1 MFAFQKNAPLV
12 AAAAS
17 SLSFNLMRFLSF
29 ILIGLLGLAQPTLAA
44 IHSQVDLVNV
54 SPNVQPGE
62 KVTLALRFKCD
73 PHYHIYWKNPG
84 DAGTPPS
91 INWTDKAGT
100 EPGPLLWPGPT
111 LLDLSGVINFVHADK
126 TKLLIETVIPKNSP
140 NEITLKGRVQWLECN
155 EGGCYPQEKDV
166 SLTLKMGTDAN
177 AVSFNSKLYGELQ
190 PVLNFSGYISN
201 QTLTVE
207 SKGEYKE
214 TWFPE
219 KNFISPS
226 ATAKQTSST
235 EHKSFSLADATEP
248 PASDSLYFVTADN
261 SGSFRRIHI
270 ELDSNAVS
278 PSSSNTTPTPADLNW
293 GTWSPD
299 AQAAALAAGKTVYLD
314 FTARWCATCQVNKR
328 VYHQAAVINA
338 LSANNIALLRADW
351 TKKDPVIA
359 QELKKYG
366 REGIP
371 FNVLLKPNQPPIIF
385 SELLTG
391 NEIVNAINS
400 TPSQVLT
407 SSSTS
412 THSYLVW
419 LIFAFGGGM
428 LLNLMPCV
436 FPMLGLKVLGF
447 AQESGAARRTVI
459 IHGLLYTLG
468 VIISFLSLALLIVAL
483 KSSGNSI
490 GWGFQMQSPGF
501 VLLTCIL
508 MITLGLSLVGVFEI
522 GTSLAGRAGQ
532 LENRATSTGA
542 LLSGMLATAVATPCT
557 APGLGAALGFALE
570 SSRTTSETL
579 LFFFIIG
586 LGMATP
592 YLMLS
597 LFPKLTRL
605 LPKPGAWMETLK
617 QVMSF
622 PLFAYAIYLLWVLYA
637 LVDDATW
644 LRDASLG
651 LILVAVA
658 CWVFGHWGALH
669 RTPKQR
675 FFGRLVALII
685 FATTIGYLLSTLP

>member
-1 MFAFQKNAPLV
+1 MRYL
-12 AAAAS
+12 
-17 SLSFNLMRFLSF
+17 SL
-29 ILIGLLGLAQPTLAA
+29 ILIGLLGLVKPAHAA
-44 IHSQVDLVNV
+44 VHSEVDLVNL
-54 SPNVQPGE
+54 SPRIIAGE
-62 KVTLALRFKCD
+62 KIKLALRFKCD

-84 DAGTPPS
+84 DAGTPPT
-91 INWTDKAGT
+91 IKWTDKAGT
-100 EPGPLLWPGPT
+100 APGPLVWPGPE
-111 LLDLSGVINFVHADK
+111 LLDLSGVINFVHSGE
-126 TKLLIETVIPKNSP
+126 TLLVFEATVPKDSP
-140 NEITLKGRVQWLECN
+140 PSFTLKGHAEWLECN
-155 EGGCYPQEKDV
+155 DGGCYPQEKDV
-166 SLTLKMGTDAN
+166 SLTLKIGEDAN
-177 AVSFNSKLYGELQ
+177 AVSFNPKLYAELQ
-190 PVLNFSGYISN
+190 PIINLRGRVSN
-201 QTLTVE
+201 QTLTVK
-207 SKGEYKE
+207 STDEYQQV
-214 TWFPE
+214 WFPE
-219 KNFISPS
+219 KNFISPT
-226 ATAKQTSST
+226 ATAKQTSAVGT
-235 EHKSFSLADATEP
+235 KTFSLAEATEP
-248 PASDSLYFVTADN
+248 PTSDSLYFVTADSN
-261 SGSFRRIHI
+261 GRFRRIHV
-270 ELDSNAVS
+270 ELENKAISPIVSNSSTS
-278 PSSSNTTPTPADLNW
+278 PTDLNW

-299 AQAAALAAGKTVYLD
+299 AQATAIAAGKTVYLD

-328 VYHQAAVINA
+328 VYHQSDVIAA
-338 LSANNIALLRADW
+338 LQQNNIVLLRADW

-371 FNVLLKPNQPPIIF
+371 FNVLLKPNQSPIIF

-391 NEIVNAINS
+391 TEIINAIHSTS
-400 TPSQVLT
+400 TPNS
-407 SSSTS
+407 SPSST

-419 LIFAFGGGM
+419 LVFAFGGGV

-532 LENRATSTGA
+532 IENRATSTGA
-542 LLSGMLATAVATPCT
+542 LLSGVLATAVATPCT

-570 SSRTTSETL
+570 SSRTTPETL

-592 YLMLS
+592 YLTLS

-617 QVMSF
+617 QIMSF

-637 LVDDATW
+637 LVDDASW

-651 LILVAVA
+651 LILIAVA
-658 CWVFGHWGALH
+658 CWILGHWGALH

-675 FFGRLVALII
+675 FLGRLVALII
-685 FATTIGYLLSTLP
+685 FATTIGYLLTSLP

>member
-1 MFAFQKNAPLV
+1 V
-12 AAAAS
+12 AAAANP
-17 SLSFNLMRFLSF
+17 LSFNLMRFFSF
-29 ILIGLLGLAQPTLAA
+29 ILIGLLGLAQPVLAA
-44 IHSQVDLVNV
+44 PHSQVDLVNLSSKV
-54 SPNVQPGE
+54 IAGE
-62 KVTLALRFKCD
+62 KITLALRFKCD

-111 LLDLSGVINFVHADK
+111 LLDLNGVINFIHADESL
-126 TKLLIETVIPKNSP
+126 LLIETTVPKNSAQ
-140 NEITLKGRVQWLECN
+140 EITLKGHVQWLECN

-166 SLTLKMGTDAN
+166 SLTLKMGVDAK

-190 PVLNFSGYISN
+190 PILNFSGQISN

-207 SKGEYKE
+207 SKGEYPQ

-226 ATAKQTSST
+226 AAAKQTSSVQQKT
-235 EHKSFSLADATEP
+235 FSLADATESLT
-248 PASDSLYFVTADN
+248 SDSIYFVTADRN
-261 SGSFRRIHI
+261 GGFRRIHI
-270 ELDSNAVS
+270 DLANKAVS
-278 PSSSNTTPTPADLNW
+278 PSSSKATLPPTGLNW

-299 AQAAALAAGKTVYLD
+299 TQAAALAAGKTVYLD

-328 VYHQAAVINA
+328 VYHQSAVINA
-338 LSANNIALLRADW
+338 LSQSNIVLLRADW

-371 FNVLLKPNQPPIIF
+371 FNVLLKPNQPPIIL

-391 NEIVNAINS
+391 TEIVNSLNS
-400 TPSQVLT
+400 TPSPNPT
-407 SSSTS
+407 PFPTS

-419 LIFAFGGGM
+419 LLFAFGGGM

-542 LLSGMLATAVATPCT
+542 ILSGMLATAVATPCT

-592 YLMLS
+592 YLVLS

-637 LVDDATW
+637 LVDEPTW
-644 LRDASLG
+644 LRDVSLG
-651 LILVAVA
+651 LILVALA

-675 FFGRLVALII
+675 FLGRLTALII
-685 FATTIGYLLSTLP
+685 FVTTVGYLLSTLP

>member
-1 MFAFQKNAPLV
+1 M
-12 AAAAS
+12 
-17 SLSFNLMRFLSF
+17 
-29 ILIGLLGLAQPTLAA
+29 LIFEATVPKD
-44 IHSQVDLVNV
+44 S
-54 SPNVQPGE
+54 
-62 KVTLALRFKCD
+62 
-73 PHYHIYWKNPG
+73 
-84 DAGTPPS
+84 PPS
-91 INWTDKAGT
+91 
-100 EPGPLLWPGPT
+100 
-111 LLDLSGVINFVHADK
+111 
-126 TKLLIETVIPKNSP
+126 
-140 NEITLKGRVQWLECN
+140 ITLKGHAEWLECN

-166 SLTLKMGTDAN
+166 SLTLKLGEDAN
-177 AVSFNSKLYGELQ
+177 AVSFNPKLYAELQ
-190 PVLNFSGYISN
+190 PIINLNGRVSN
-201 QTLTVE
+201 QTLTVK
-207 SKGEYKE
+207 STDEYQQV
-214 TWFPE
+214 WFPE
-219 KNFISPS
+219 KNFISPT
-226 ATAKQTSST
+226 ATAKQPSSAGT
-235 EHKSFSLADATEP
+235 KKFSLADATEP
-248 PASDSLYFVTADN
+248 PTSDSLYFVTTD
-261 SGSFRRIHI
+261 SIGRFRRIHV
-270 ELDSNAVS
+270 ELENKAISSTLSN
-278 PSSSNTTPTPADLNW
+278 SSTSSTELNW

-299 AQAAALAAGKTVYLD
+299 AQAAAIAAGKTVYLD

-328 VYHQAAVINA
+328 VYHQSDVIAA
-338 LSANNIALLRADW
+338 LQQNNIVLLRADW

-371 FNVLLKPNQPPIIF
+371 FNVLLKPNQSPIIF

-391 NEIVNAINS
+391 TEIVNAIHSTNPPNS
-400 TPSQVLT
+400 SP
-407 SSSTS
+407 SST

-419 LIFAFGGGM
+419 LIFAFGGGV

-447 AQESGAARRTVI
+447 TQESGAARRTVI

-532 LENRATSTGA
+532 IENRATSTGA

-570 SSRTTSETL
+570 SSRTTPETL

-592 YLMLS
+592 YLTLS

-637 LVDDATW
+637 LVDDASW

-651 LILVAVA
+651 LILIAVA
-658 CWVFGHWGALH
+658 CWILGHWGALH

-675 FFGRLVALII
+675 FLGRLVALII
-685 FATTIGYLLSTLP
+685 FVTTIGYLLTSLP

>member
-1 MFAFQKNAPLV
+1 MFAFLKNAPQV
-12 AAAAS
+12 VAAAS
-17 SLSFNLMRFLSF
+17 SLIFKLMRFFSF
-29 ILIGLLGLAQPTLAA
+29 IFIGLLGLAQPALAA

-54 SPNVQPGE
+54 TPNVQPGE
-62 KVTLALRFKCD
+62 KVTLALRFKCESQ
-73 PHYHIYWKNPG
+73 YHIYWKNPG
-84 DAGTPPS
+84 DAGTAPS
-91 INWTDKAGT
+91 ISWTEKSGT

-111 LLDLSGVINFVHADK
+111 LLDLSGVINFVHADE
-126 TKLLIETVIPKNSP
+126 TLLLIETHVPKNSP
-140 NEITLKGRVQWLECN
+140 NEITLKGHVQWLECN

-166 SLTLKMGTDAN
+166 SLTLKMGADAN
-177 AVSFNSKLYGELQ
+177 AASFNPKLYAELQ
-190 PVLNFSGYISN
+190 PTINLSGRISN
-201 QTLTVE
+201 QTLTVQ
-207 SKGEYKE
+207 STDAYKQV
-214 TWFPE
+214 WFPE
-219 KNFISPS
+219 KNFISPT
-226 ATAKQTSST
+226 ATAKQTSSVGT
-235 EHKSFSLADATEP
+235 KTFSLADATEP
-248 PASDSLYFVTADN
+248 PTSDSLYFVSADSN
-261 SGSFRRIHI
+261 GAFRRIHV
-270 ELDSNAVS
+270 ELENKASSQTVSN
-278 PSSSNTTPTPADLNW
+278 SSTRPIDLNW

-328 VYHQAAVINA
+328 VYHQPDVIAA
-338 LSANNIALLRADW
+338 LQQNNIVLLRADW
-351 TKKDPVIA
+351 TKKDPLIA

-391 NEIVNAINS
+391 NEIVNALNS
-400 TPSQVLT
+400 TPSPNP
-407 SSSTS
+407 SPAS

-447 AQESGAARRTVI
+447 AQESGAERRTVI
-459 IHGLLYTLG
+459 LHGMLYTLG
-468 VIISFLSLALLIVAL
+468 VIISFLILALLIVGL
-483 KSSGNSI
+483 KASGNSI

-570 SSRTTSETL
+570 STRTTSETL
-579 LFFFIIG
+579 LFFFVIG

-651 LILVAVA
+651 LIVVAVA
-658 CWVFGHWGALH
+658 CWIFGHWGALH

-675 FFGRLVALII
+675 FLGRLVALLI

>member
-1 MFAFQKNAPLV
+1 MFVFPKNAHRV
-12 AAAAS
+12 AAAANP
-17 SLSFNLMRFLSF
+17 LIFNLMRFFSF
-29 ILIGLLGLAQPTLAA
+29 ILIGLLGLAQPVLAA
-44 IHSQVDLVNV
+44 PHSQVDLVNLSSKV
-54 SPNVQPGE
+54 IAGE
-62 KVTLALRFKCD
+62 KITLALRFKCD

-111 LLDLSGVINFVHADK
+111 LLDLNGVINFVHADESL
-126 TKLLIETVIPKNSP
+126 LLIETTVPKNSAQ
-140 NEITLKGRVQWLECN
+140 EITLKGHVQWLECN

-166 SLTLKMGTDAN
+166 SLTLKFGQDSQ
-177 AVSFNSKLYGELQ
+177 AVSFNPKLYADLQ
-190 PVLNFSGYISN
+190 PITNLSGRISN
-201 QTLTVE
+201 QTLTVV
-207 SKGEYKE
+207 GVDEYKQ

-219 KNFISPS
+219 KNFVSPS
-226 ATAKQTSST
+226 AIAQQTSSAQQKT
-235 EHKSFSLADATEP
+235 FSLADATERTTP
-248 PASDSLYFVTADN
+248 DTLYFVTGDN
-261 SGSFRRIHI
+261 SGGFRRIHI
-270 ELDSNAVS
+270 ELDNKAAS
-278 PSSSNTTPTPADLNW
+278 PSSPSAAHTSTDLNW

-299 AQAAALAAGKTVYLD
+299 TQAAALAAGKTVYLD

-338 LSANNIALLRADW
+338 LSQSNIVLLRADW

-371 FNVLLKPNQPPIIF
+371 FNVLLKPNQPPIIL

-391 NEIVNAINS
+391 TEIVNAINS
-400 TPSQVLT
+400 NPTSTPSP
-407 SSSTS
+407 TS

-468 VIISFLSLALLIVAL
+468 VIISFLSLALIIVAL
-483 KSSGNSI
+483 KSSGSSI

-508 MITLGLSLVGVFEI
+508 MITLGLSLVGVYEI

-532 LENRATSTGA
+532 IENRATSTGA
-542 LLSGMLATAVATPCT
+542 ILSGMLATAVATPCT

-592 YLMLS
+592 YLVLS

-622 PLFAYAIYLLWVLYA
+622 PLFAYAIYLLWVLNA

-658 CWVFGHWGALH
+658 CWIFGHWGALH

-675 FFGRLVALII
+675 FLGRLAALVI
-685 FATTIGYLLSTLP
+685 FVTTIGYLLSTLP